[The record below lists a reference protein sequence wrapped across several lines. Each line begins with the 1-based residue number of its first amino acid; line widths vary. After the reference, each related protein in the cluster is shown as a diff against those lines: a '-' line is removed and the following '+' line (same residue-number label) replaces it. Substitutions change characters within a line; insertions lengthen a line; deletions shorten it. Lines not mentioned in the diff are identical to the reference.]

1 MGWRDR
7 WRASLFVIL
16 LLERGKKD
24 VLNREAVNRAAL
36 NLVNICIDR
45 DYEDEMT
52 GRLYNRYSEKAVNF
66 DDVSGLLMQMER
78 LMDWIDFPQAHAS
91 PRRFASP
98 EKCGCIGEQPRSTS
112 GSQRGMDARWYVNT
126 NRRDGIV
133 KGTDEILSETGKRA
147 TFLVNVQYRQN
158 ATWQGRVLWA
168 ETGRSCYFRS
178 ALELLKLMDGA
189 LDELPEEAREQV
201 GQP

>member
-1 MGWRDR
+1 MKKMGWRDR

-16 LLERGKKD
+16 LLERREKD
-24 VLNREAVNRAAL
+24 VQGREAVNVAAL
-36 NLVNICIDR
+36 NLVNICIDK

-52 GRLYNRYSEKAVNF
+52 GRLYNRYSKHPVPF
-66 DDVSGLLMQMER
+66 GDVSGLLMQMER
-78 LMDWIDFPQAHAS
+78 LMDWLNFPQVHTM
-91 PRRFASP
+91 PRRFAEDTGCAFP
-98 EKCGCIGEQPRSTS
+98 ERDFPRTISGVPKRLDVKGC
-112 GSQRGMDARWYVNT
+112 VNA

-133 KGTDEILSETGKRA
+133 KSTDEILSETGKKA

-158 ATWQGRVLWA
+158 ATWQGRVVWA

-189 LDELPEEAREQV
+189 LDELPEEAREQ
-201 GQP
+201 

>member
-1 MGWRDR
+1 M
-7 WRASLFVIL
+7 
-16 LLERGKKD
+16 
-24 VLNREAVNRAAL
+24 LNRESVNIAAL
-36 NLVNICIDR
+36 NLVNICVDR

-52 GRLYNRYSEKAVNF
+52 GRLYNRYSKQPISF

-91 PRRFASP
+91 LRRFAAP
-98 EKCGCIGEQPRSTS
+98 ERNDYRIGEQPRYMSWS
-112 GSQRGMDARWYVNT
+112 RRDARWYENT

-133 KGTDEILSETGKRA
+133 KGTDEILNETGKRA

-178 ALELLKLMDGA
+178 ALELLKLMDGV
-189 LDELPEEAREQV
+189 LDEIPEEAQA
-201 GQP
+201 Q

>member
-1 MGWRDR
+1 M
-7 WRASLFVIL
+7 
-16 LLERGKKD
+16 
-24 VLNREAVNRAAL
+24 LNREAVNMAAL

-52 GRLYNRYSEKAVNF
+52 GRLYNRYSKQAISF
-66 DDVSGLLMQMER
+66 DDVNSLLMQMEQ
-78 LMDWIDFPQAHAS
+78 LMDWIDFPKAHAS
-91 PRRFASP
+91 LRRFAAS
-98 EKCGCIGEQPRSTS
+98 ERGGCRIKEQSWSMS
-112 GSQRGMDARWYVNT
+112 GSQRGARWYGNA
-126 NRRDGIV
+126 NRKDGIV
-133 KGTDEILSETGKRA
+133 KGTDEILNETGKRA

-189 LDELPEEAREQV
+189 LDELPEEAQA
-201 GQP
+201 Q